1 MLCDIKNVIDTLI
14 RNFGESDSTHYN
26 SVMNSL
32 FAAFLRDT
40 KKYSFDD
47 TIISKMLSGIN
58 RVTPEMSGFYLNA
71 DRKILCGDIRVLI
84 QYIFDKPNLQKELYE
99 LIQYDDTLSVPMR
112 KNILSRVSPQYRDDE
127 ALVNIIYEAVYIA
140 VTRKY
145 ENDGNGYVAM
155 KYTSDITPV
164 GDALFSNSEY
174 VAPCKHFCGRDAE
187 LDELHSLVQDHSC
200 VIITGIAGIGK
211 SELVRAYAQKHRS
224 EYAHFGYYFYKGSLK
239 TIIANIISNPVIMD
253 ENLRYRKNL
262 ELLSSLGKSVL
273 LIIDNIN
280 ATPEEDE
287 CFDDLLELDCKIILT
302 SHKHYDDLCTYE
314 LQVFRS
320 IEYALE
326 LIGKFYDY
334 QEHDKSALEHIMMN
348 VGFHTYC
355 IELCAR
361 MMSKGL
367 YTPKTLSR
375 KLYGGFRSIVERF
388 SATKDKHSRKKTYY
402 DHIKDLFD
410 FMGLPAEHQ
419 NVLRMLIAAPFDGVR
434 KDFIAKLMG
443 LRSMVIIEDL
453 IEVGLVQEYDNGTV
467 TLQTIIRS
475 LVKSELEPDSDNCAP
490 LITSIRAVCVNEA
503 LDIELDCA
511 KMNEIIFIASSMIS
525 FKSYDD
531 DFYFHHDCYKFYER
545 FGITKYTEIMLSH
558 EKGICSNHDAKQKT
572 LYLSDAASLEMMQG
586 NQDKALSLQE
596 DAVKHSR
603 DCDDVLLQANT
614 VNTYGYYLNLAN
626 RKEDARKAMQ
636 IGIAL
641 FDQLDSD
648 EVFYFDKY
656 RAIINYADLLFSLGQ
671 TDEAIS
677 RVSAAKIEL
686 QDKNLT
692 ETEVYA
698 DCCYA
703 LGLYHLCRNDTSA
716 GDELVSAFRI
726 FIDLYSRDSDF
737 VQTRASELQGYIE
750 NAHNDIMEYE
760 PLKQLLGE

>member
-1 MLCDIKNVIDTLI
+1 MLCDFQNVTDTLM
-14 RNFGESDSTHYN
+14 RNMSASATMHYN
-26 SVMNSL
+26 NVLNTL
-32 FAAFLRDT
+32 FGAFLSKS
-40 KKYSFDD
+40 KKYLFERFD
-47 TIISKMLSGIN
+47 TSKLHSGAI
-58 RVTPEMSGFYLNA
+58 RVSPKMSDFYLNA
-71 DRKILCGDIRVLI
+71 DRSVLCKDIQELLPN
-84 QYIFDKPNLQKELYE
+84 IFDKPSAYKQFYT
-99 LIQYDDTLSVPMR
+99 LIQYDESLSAPMR
-112 KNILSRVSPQYRDDE
+112 RTILNRVSPQYQDDDS
-127 ALVNIIYEAVYIA
+127 LVNMIYEAVFIA

-145 ENDGNGYVAM
+145 EETSEGFVALN
-155 KYTSDITPV
+155 YASDITLV

-187 LDELHSLVQDHSC
+187 LDELHSLMQDHSC

-211 SELVRAYAQKHRS
+211 SELVRAYAQKHKS
-224 EYAHFGYYFYKGSLK
+224 EYTHFGYYFYKGSLK

-253 ENLRYRKNL
+253 EDLRYRKNL
-262 ELLSSLGKSVL
+262 ELLSSLGKTVL

-314 LQVFRS
+314 LQIFRS
-320 IEYALE
+320 REYALE

-334 QEHDKSALEHIMMN
+334 QEHDRSSLEHIMMN

-361 MMSKGL
+361 IMSKGL

-375 KLYGGFRSIVERF
+375 KLYSGFRSIVERF

-419 NVLRMLIAAPFDGVR
+419 NVLRMLIAAPFNGVR

-443 LRSMVIIEDL
+443 LRSMIIIEDL
-453 IEVGLVQEYDNGTV
+453 IEVGLVQEFDNGTV
-467 TLQTIIRS
+467 TLQTIIRN
-475 LVKSELEPDSDNCAP
+475 LVKSELESDSDNCAP
-490 LITSIRAVCVNEA
+490 LIASIRAVCVNEA
-503 LDIELDCA
+503 LDIELDCD

-531 DFYFHHDCYKFYER
+531 GFYFHHDCYKFYER

-558 EKGICSNHDAKQKT
+558 EERICGNHNAKQKM
-572 LYLSDAASLEMMQG
+572 LYLSDAASFEMMQG

-626 RKEDARKAMQ
+626 RKEDALKAMQ
-636 IGIAL
+636 TGLAL
-641 FDQLDSD
+641 FDQLDGD
-648 EVFYFDKY
+648 GVFYYDKY

-671 TDEAIS
+671 NDEAIR

-686 QDKNLT
+686 QDKTLT

-716 GDELVSAFRI
+716 GNDLVSAFRI
-726 FIDLYSRDSDF
+726 FIDLYGRDSDF
-737 VQTRASELQGYIE
+737 VQTRTAELQGYIE
-750 NAHNDIMEYE
+750 NDHNGIMEYE

>member
-1 MLCDIKNVIDTLI
+1 MLCDFQNVTDTLM
-14 RNFGESDSTHYN
+14 RNMSASATMHYN
-26 SVMNSL
+26 NVLNTL
-32 FAAFLRDT
+32 FGAFLSKS
-40 KKYSFDD
+40 KKYLFERFD
-47 TIISKMLSGIN
+47 TSKLHSGAI
-58 RVTPEMSGFYLNA
+58 RVSPKMSDFYLNA
-71 DRKILCGDIRVLI
+71 DRSVLCRDIQELLPN
-84 QYIFDKPNLQKELYE
+84 IFDKPSAYKQFYT
-99 LIQYDDTLSVPMR
+99 LIQYDESLSAPMR
-112 KNILSRVSPQYRDDE
+112 RTILNRVSPQYQDDDS
-127 ALVNIIYEAVYIA
+127 LVNMIYEAVFIA

-145 ENDGNGYVAM
+145 EETSKGFVALN
-155 KYTSDITPV
+155 YASDITLV

-187 LDELHSLVQDHSC
+187 LDELHSLVQDNSC

-211 SELVRAYAQKHRS
+211 SELVRAYAQKHKS
-224 EYAHFGYYFYKGSLK
+224 EYTHFGYYFYKDSLK

-253 ENLRYRKNL
+253 EDLRYRKNL

-314 LQVFRS
+314 LQIFRS
-320 IEYALE
+320 REYALE

-334 QEHDKSALEHIMMN
+334 QEHDRSSLEHIMMN

-490 LITSIRAVCVNEA
+490 LIASIRAVCVNEA

-558 EKGICSNHDAKQKT
+558 EERICSNHDAKQKT
-572 LYLSDAASLEMMQG
+572 LYLSDAASFEMKQS
-586 NQDKALSLQE
+586 NQDKALFLQE

-603 DCDDVLLQANT
+603 DYDDILLQANT

-626 RKEDARKAMQ
+626 RKEDALKAMQ

-641 FDQLDSD
+641 FDQLDGD
-648 EVFYFDKY
+648 GVFYFDKY

-671 TDEAIS
+671 TDEAIR
-677 RVSAAKIEL
+677 RVSVAKIEL
-686 QDKNLT
+686 QDKNLA
-692 ETEVYA
+692 ETEIYA

-703 LGLYHLCRNDTSA
+703 LGLYHLCQNDTSA
-716 GDELVSAFRI
+716 GDELLSAFHI
-726 FIDLYSRDSDF
+726 FIDLYGRDSDF
-737 VQTRASELQGYIE
+737 VQTRAAELQGYIE

-760 PLKQLLGE
+760 PLKRLLGE

>member
-1 MLCDIKNVIDTLI
+1 MLCDFQNVTDTLM
-14 RNFGESDSTHYN
+14 RNMSASATMHYN
-26 SVMNSL
+26 NVLNTL
-32 FAAFLRDT
+32 FGAFLSKS
-40 KKYSFDD
+40 KKYLFERFD
-47 TIISKMLSGIN
+47 TSKLHSGAI
-58 RVTPEMSGFYLNA
+58 RVSPKMSDFYLNA
-71 DRKILCGDIRVLI
+71 DRSVLCKDIQELLPN
-84 QYIFDKPNLQKELYE
+84 IFDKPSAYKQFYT
-99 LIQYDDTLSVPMR
+99 LIQYDESLSAPMR
-112 KNILSRVSPQYRDDE
+112 RTILNRVSPQYQDDDS
-127 ALVNIIYEAVYIA
+127 LVNMIYEAVFIA

-145 ENDGNGYVAM
+145 EETSEGFVALN
-155 KYTSDITPV
+155 YASDITLV

-187 LDELHSLVQDHSC
+187 LDELHYLVQDNSF

-253 ENLRYRKNL
+253 EDLRYRKNL

-287 CFDDLLELDCKIILT
+287 CFDDLLELDCKIIFT

-320 IEYALE
+320 REYALE

-443 LRSMVIIEDL
+443 LRNMVIIEDL
-453 IEVGLVQEYDNGTV
+453 IEVGLVQEFDNGTV

-490 LITSIRAVCVNEA
+490 LIASIRAVCVNEA
-503 LDIELDCA
+503 LDIELDCE
-511 KMNEIIFIASSMIS
+511 KMNEIVFIASSMIS

-545 FGITKYTEIMLSH
+545 FDITKYTEIMLSH
-558 EKGICSNHDAKQKT
+558 EERICSNHDAKQKT
-572 LYLSDAASLEMMQG
+572 LYLSDAASFEMMQS

-596 DAVKHSR
+596 DAVRHSR
-603 DCDDVLLQANT
+603 DCDDILLQANI

-626 RKEDARKAMQ
+626 RKEDALKAMQ
-636 IGIAL
+636 TGLAL
-641 FDQLDSD
+641 FDQLDGD
-648 EVFYFDKY
+648 GVFYFDKY
-656 RAIINYADLLFSLGQ
+656 RAIINYADLMFSLGQ
-671 TDEAIS
+671 SDEAIR
-677 RVSAAKIEL
+677 RVSAAKNEL

-698 DCCYA
+698 DCLYA
-703 LGLYHLCRNDTSA
+703 LGLYHLCQNDTSA
-716 GDELVSAFRI
+716 EDEVLSAFRI
-726 FIDLYSRDSDF
+726 FIDLYGRDSDF
-737 VQTRASELQGYIE
+737 VQTKIAELQGYIE

>member
-1 MLCDIKNVIDTLI
+1 MLCDIKNMIETLI
-14 RNFGESDSTHYN
+14 RNFGESDATHYN
-26 SVMNSL
+26 SVMNAL
-32 FAAFLRDT
+32 FASYLCKT
-40 KKYSFDD
+40 KKYYFDD
-47 TIISKMLSGIN
+47 TNISKMLSGIN

-71 DRKILCGDIRVLI
+71 DRKILCGDIRVLL

-112 KNILSRVSPQYRDDE
+112 KNVLSRVSPQYRDDE

-187 LDELHSLVQDHSC
+187 LDELHSMVLDNSC

-224 EYAHFGYYFYKGSLK
+224 EYAHFGYYFYKGRLK
-239 TIIANIISNPVIMD
+239 TIIANIFSNPVIMD

-314 LQVFRS
+314 LQIFRS
-320 IEYALE
+320 REYALE

-334 QEHDKSALEHIMMN
+334 QENDKSRLHQIMLD

-375 KLYGGFRSIVERF
+375 KLIGGFRSIVERF

-402 DHIKDLFD
+402 DHTANAD
-410 FMGLPAEHQ
+410 
-419 NVLRMLIAAPFDGVR
+419 RC
-434 KDFIAKLMG
+434 
-443 LRSMVIIEDL
+443 
-453 IEVGLVQEYDNGTV
+453 
-467 TLQTIIRS
+467 TL
-475 LVKSELEPDSDNCAP
+475 
-490 LITSIRAVCVNEA
+490 
-503 LDIELDCA
+503 
-511 KMNEIIFIASSMIS
+511 
-525 FKSYDD
+525 
-531 DFYFHHDCYKFYER
+531 
-545 FGITKYTEIMLSH
+545 
-558 EKGICSNHDAKQKT
+558 
-572 LYLSDAASLEMMQG
+572 
-586 NQDKALSLQE
+586 
-596 DAVKHSR
+596 
-603 DCDDVLLQANT
+603 
-614 VNTYGYYLNLAN
+614 
-626 RKEDARKAMQ
+626 
-636 IGIAL
+636 
-641 FDQLDSD
+641 
-648 EVFYFDKY
+648 
-656 RAIINYADLLFSLGQ
+656 
-671 TDEAIS
+671 
-677 RVSAAKIEL
+677 
-686 QDKNLT
+686 
-692 ETEVYA
+692 
-698 DCCYA
+698 
-703 LGLYHLCRNDTSA
+703 
-716 GDELVSAFRI
+716 
-726 FIDLYSRDSDF
+726 
-737 VQTRASELQGYIE
+737 
-750 NAHNDIMEYE
+750 
-760 PLKQLLGE
+760 